1 MINLRNLQSLT
12 WLGLIGGAALILGGC
27 TLKSPTPEDNSKSS
41 TSQEISNIK
50 ETASSTDSA
59 QSNTNLEE
67 QKGPMVKTINDFTPI
82 EGKKV
87 TIKTTQGEFVIDLYR
102 DQAPLTTLN
111 FLTLVKDKFY
121 DGIVF
126 HRVIPGFMA
135 QVGDP
140 LTKDANKQAL
150 WGSGGP
156 GYTIPDE
163 FGQGLKHD
171 KKGIVS
177 MANAGANTGG
187 SQIFITYDA
196 TPWLDG
202 KHAVFGYV
210 SQGMDV
216 VDKITQGDKI
226 ISATIN
232 PK

>member
-1 MINLRNLQSLT
+1 MLNYRNLQPLI
-12 WLGLIGGAALILGGC
+12 WLGLISSATLILGGC
-27 TLKSPTPEDNSKSS
+27 TLKSPTSDDVAKPVAN
-41 TSQEISNIK
+41 QEISDVNEAKPATSSNQLSANI
-50 ETASSTDSA
+50 
-59 QSNTNLEE
+59 EE
-67 QKGPMVKTINDFTPI
+67 KKGPMVKTIKDFTPI

-87 TIKTTQGEFVIDLYR
+87 TIKTTQGEFIIDLYR

-121 DGIVF
+121 DDIVF

-140 LTKDANKQAL
+140 LTKDASKQAL

-163 FGQGLKHD
+163 FGKDLKHD

-232 PK
+232 Q